1 MTGEHE
7 QHLLRDIN
15 LIFTFN
21 LSSSRL
27 AAVWIASGYS
37 IKNSVSLHFSGR
49 FSQAPCP
56 SLSDCSVNQ
65 TQGDTLETD
74 QDVTGSER
82 LNVGTLE
89 RPTVIQNISGILNY
103 VIFLVIQNMSHC
115 KIPIIWQ
122 PTTFNFRE
130 IIVD

>member
-1 MTGEHE
+1 M
-7 QHLLRDIN
+7 
-15 LIFTFN
+15 
-21 LSSSRL
+21 
-27 AAVWIASGYS
+27 
-37 IKNSVSLHFSGR
+37 
-49 FSQAPCP
+49 
-56 SLSDCSVNQ
+56 NQ

-115 KIPIIWQ
+115 KIPII
-122 PTTFNFRE
+122 
-130 IIVD
+130 